1 MSDQYYP
8 VPQPE
13 EIEIRERE
21 DAMGSYFMMFASMGA
36 GLPLPF
42 LNLIASA
49 IYFYVNRQKG
59 RFVRFYLV
67 QSMYSQIPVTL
78 LNSVAV
84 VWGVKTFLTAGW
96 ITDVYAGFLVMLL
109 VVNLIYFII
118 SIIAA
123 VQARQGRFY
132 YFPFFGKMA
141 YHMSFLKTWQDDE
154 EYVGPINQPPV

>member
-49 IYFYVNRQKG
+49 IYFYVNRNKG
-59 RFVRFYLV
+59 RFVKFHLV

-78 LNSVAV
+78 MNSVAV
-84 VWGVKTFLTAGW
+84 VWGLRLFFTGGEISQAF
-96 ITDVYAGFLVMLL
+96 AGFLVTLL
-109 VVNLIYFII
+109 VVNLAYFIL
-118 SIIAA
+118 SVIAA

-141 YHMSFLKTWQDDE
+141 YHMSFLKTWNDDD
-154 EYVGPINQPPV
+154 EYVGPINHPPV